1 MVHRFVGIYLSD
13 QVLVFQRV
21 DNTIYR
27 VNHNLV
33 HFVESYAVLITFCH
47 FILIYLVNSIT
58 HPLIDQDR
66 CWKSFVIINKL
77 IAIDILFKETKPGLV
92 FVSLHGDFCY
102 AAFSLTFT
110 STPLTAKEFQGQEFN
125 TVWQATLLRYD
136 WIALPLND
144 INFAIN
150 TVTMI
155 RHYHIFFIFIGS
167 RAHQV
172 TCK

>member
-1 MVHRFVGIYLSD
+1 MYIWIFFFKMVHRFVGIYLSD

-27 VNHNLV
+27 INHNLV

-58 HPLIDQDR
+58 HPLINQDR

-92 FVSLHGDFCY
+92 FVSLH
-102 AAFSLTFT
+102 FSDIYFY
-110 STPLTAKEFQGQEFN
+110 S
-125 TVWQATLLRYD
+125 
-136 WIALPLND
+136 LNSQR
-144 INFAIN
+144 
-150 TVTMI
+150 V
-155 RHYHIFFIFIGS
+155 S
-167 RAHQV
+167 RARIQYSVAGYTPQV
-172 TCK
+172 WLDCFASEWY